1 MAFPEHI
8 GRGNRYNLRA
18 HRPQPGSAAN
28 AFESY
33 DDVDFTINSEPSGA
47 FFHTNGVGK
56 KVAGR
61 NGNWYTVQA
70 IKDHMIAPD
79 GTMQYCVKWKGCGET
94 TWEPEESLIECVPQ
108 FVMRYSKCIARRK
121 KIITKKKRKR
131 LGTTLRIG
139 ATKKRQQQ
147 VVLTDVTVANR
158 AEWWYPLLGSWRGE
172 VHSVDCIEQEEDKL
186 IAHVTWLNG
195 KKTRLVIWRAQGDET

>member
-1 MAFPEHI
+1 MAFPEHL

-18 HRPQPGSAAN
+18 HGPQPGSARN
-28 AFESY
+28 ALES
-33 DDVDFTINSEPSGA
+33 DDFTINSQSSVA
-47 FFHTNGVGK
+47 SFQTNGVGK
-56 KVAGR
+56 KVVGG

-79 GTMQYCVKWKGCGET
+79 GTIQYCVKWEGCGKT

-108 FVMRYSKCIARRK
+108 FVMRYNKCIARRK
-121 KIITKKKRKR
+121 KIITTKKRKR

-139 ATKKRQQQ
+139 ATEKRQQQ

-158 AEWWYPLLGSWRGE
+158 AQRYPLLGSWKSE
-172 VHSVDCIEQEEDKL
+172 VHSVEGIEHEEDKL

-195 KKTRLVIWRAQGDET
+195 KKTRLVIWRA